1 MNEHPIIM
9 TGESVRAILDGRK
22 TQTRR
27 VIKDAPPYPFT
38 IVHVHD
44 EDWGFRRTSGLTDHY
59 FKCPYGKVGDRL
71 WVREAFRYARIGL
84 GCGGSATC
92 VEYKIS
98 NGKINFKNK
107 AGKYPKLKSNKDKQG
122 QHARWRSPIFMPKW
136 AARIWL
142 EITNIR
148 AERLRDI
155 SLEDIAA
162 EGIADLGGGA
172 QAVIDCFINEVWD
185 PINEKRGYGWNE
197 NPFVW
202 VIEFKRISDKG
213 R

>member
-1 MNEHPIIM
+1 LPEKWHRGKAAFDKNPHGDEEFIIHGDCG
-9 TGESVRAILDGRK
+9 TK
-22 TQTRR
+22 QT
-27 VIKDAPPYPFT
+27 Y
-38 IVHVHD
+38 
-44 EDWGFRRTSGLTDHY
+44 
-59 FKCPYGKVGDRL
+59 CPYGRVGDRL
-71 WVREAFRYARIGL
+71 WVQEAHRIVKIKDRD
-84 GCGGSATC
+84 TFC
-92 VEYKIS
+92 VQVQYSVDNEISDICLENLEYWKF
-98 NGKINFKNK
+98 GER
-107 AGKYPKLKSNKDKQG
+107 KYPYRKTSGRFMYKSL
-122 QHARWRSPIFMPKW
+122 S
-136 AARIWL
+136 RITL

-148 AERLRDI
+148 VERLRDI